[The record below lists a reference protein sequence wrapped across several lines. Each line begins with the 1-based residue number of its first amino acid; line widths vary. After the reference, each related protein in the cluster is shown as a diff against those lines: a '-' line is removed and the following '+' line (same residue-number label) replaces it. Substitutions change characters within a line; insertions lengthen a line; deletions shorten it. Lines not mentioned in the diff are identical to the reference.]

1 MVQKSRIAPI
11 VLAAAIAF
19 TALGMWLGGHPNDL
33 PGWLRDTFVQ
43 SDSALRAQMIKS
55 IERNFYRPV
64 SGQSLEQASLSGIVQ
79 SLHDPYSQ
87 YFTPAETKMF
97 NDAELGGQFEGVGME
112 VTPDKQG
119 LRVRKVF
126 PGSPAANGGIRPGD
140 EVVTVNGRSLA
151 GVPVE
156 TATALITGPAGTRV
170 TLGVRQHATGP
181 PRSLTLKRAHVDVP
195 VASGRVIDTPR
206 GKVGYVELS
215 AFSNDAHGQLRRQ
228 VDNVLHQGARA
239 IVFDLR
245 GNGGGL
251 LTEGV
256 AVASIFVDRGLIVST
271 RGRVR
276 PEQRFDATGGA
287 IDSHIPVVVLV
298 DGGTASASEIVT
310 GALRD
315 HHRATIVGTK
325 TYGKGVFQEI
335 EPLSNKGEL
344 KLTVGSFYLPGGEN
358 LAGHGIV
365 PQVSAPDTVGQPSD
379 KGLGVAVKTVS
390 AEIR

>member
-1 MVQKSRIAPI
+1 MVQKSRIVPI
-11 VLAAAIAF
+11 VLVVAVAF
-19 TALGMWLGGHPNDL
+19 TALGMWLGGHPGNL
-33 PGWLRDTFVQ
+33 PGVLRDTFVQ
-43 SDSALRAQMIKS
+43 SDSALRAQMINT

-64 SGQSLEQASLSGIVQ
+64 SGQSLEHASLTGIVQ
-79 SLHDPYSQ
+79 SLHDPYSE
-87 YFTPAETKMF
+87 YFTPAETKLF
-97 NDAELGGQFEGVGME
+97 NDQAVSGQFEGVGME

-126 PGSPAANGGIRPGD
+126 AGSPAANGGIRPGD
-140 EVVTVNGRSLA
+140 EIVSVDGRSLA

-156 TATALITGPAGTRV
+156 TATARITGPAGTHV
-170 TLGVRQHATGP
+170 TLGVRAHATGAT
-181 PRSLTLKRAHVDVP
+181 RRLTLKRAHVDVP
-195 VASGRVIDTPR
+195 VATGHVISTSH

-215 AFSNDAHGQLRRQ
+215 AFSNDAHGQLRTQ
-228 VDNVLHQGARA
+228 VDKVLHQGARA
-239 IVFDLR
+239 MILDLR

-251 LTEGV
+251 LQEGV
-256 AVASIFVDRGLIVST
+256 AVASIFVDKGLIVST
-271 RGRVR
+271 RGRTR
-276 PEQRFDATGGA
+276 PEQRFTALGGA
-287 IDSHIPVVVLV
+287 VDAHIPVVVLV

-315 HHRATIVGTK
+315 HHRATVVGTK

-344 KLTVGSFYLPGGEN
+344 KLTVGSFYLPDGEN

-379 KGLGVAVKTVS
+379 RGLDVAVKTVA